1 MPIYEYR
8 CPKGHTFERFQS
20 MTAPAPEK
28 CDVCSATP
36 LEIVLYPVAVHYKGS
51 GFYSTDYGKK
61 GAAAAKKD
69 GGESGGSSS
78 GDSGGAAGVFFES
91 PLLPHATAS
100 AAMSIAR
107 VMSQSSVVWRCVY
120 MVVPREEYWLARRR
134 GSPTKAP
141 TRVAQR
147 RSTLGPRRRPEQ
159 LY

>member
-28 CDVCSATP
+28 CDVCGATP

-78 GDSGGAAGVFFES
+78 GDSGGAPSGDS
-91 PLLPHATAS
+91 G
-100 AAMSIAR
+100 
-107 VMSQSSVVWRCVY
+107 SSSSSDS
-120 MVVPREEYWLARRR
+120 
-134 GSPTKAP
+134 GSKSDAPAKSDSSTK
-141 TRVAQR
+141 TEKKK
-147 RSTLGPRRRPEQ
+147 SSSGD
-159 LY
+159 